1 MTPQFP
7 DRRFLAHKPQIHPP
21 KKKKRFLAYKPQIH
35 PPGKNEKKPENLK
48 QIQLHMNMDSRIYLV
63 SNLSLIF
70 TNMQMEASEE
80 LCNMKLTM
88 ALKYSQRYKLL
99 PKKTPL

>member
-7 DRRFLAHKPQIHPP
+7 EQRFLAINLKSTHP
-21 KKKKRFLAYKPQIH
+21 KKNDFWPINLKSTHLE
-35 PPGKNEKKPENLK
+35 KNEKKLENLK

-70 TNMQMEASEE
+70 TNMQMQASEE

-88 ALKYSQRYKLL
+88 AFKCSQRYKLL
-99 PKKTPL
+99 PKKTLL